1 MVDEERVREL
11 ASAIQ
16 RQATRKLRNLWWA
29 FLIRGISVLGLA
41 FVALLWPELTIQW
54 LIRILGVY
62 LLIDSIPHLY
72 VAWRGERKVAPL
84 LAATLSIGIGLV
96 LIFWSSISAKVFLVM
111 VGIWLMFQGGSL
123 LLTSRRVAAGE
134 PERGPLAAVGALLAV
149 VGLVLIFWPQTGV
162 VAVSWLIA
170 ICSAVI
176 GTVLIFLAT
185 RFRRWQYSLARVS
198 LRA

>member
-54 LIRILGVY
+54 LIRILGVC

-72 VAWRGERKVAPL
+72 VAWRGERKVASL